1 MRFYGVS
8 NENTSDM
15 YGHLLQVREMFDRAK
30 KPIFFGD
37 NGGSV
42 RGGHRS

>member
-1 MRFYGVS
+1 MSFYGAAK
-8 NENTSDM
+8 EDM
-15 YGHLLQVREMFDRAK
+15 ADIYKYLLQVREMFDRAK